1 MSAQTFELTLAKLYT
16 DPNFRKLFLNDPQ
29 SALAQ
34 CELSSDEHT
43 ALLAIDKAGLIMAS
57 HSFMHKR
64 EKRKKGWWRR
74 LINFLRP
81 SL

>member
-16 DPNFRKLFLNDPQ
+16 DPDFRKLFLNDPQ
-29 SALAQ
+29 SALAA
-34 CELSSDEHT
+34 CELTPTERN

-64 EKRKKGWWRR
+64 EKRKKSWWRR
-74 LINFLRP
+74 VLEKVT
-81 SL
+81 S